1 MTSQLALL
9 LLPMLF
15 AITVLFIWVF
25 YRIIEEL
32 RGIRVRLTEVSSA
45 IVSIRDRLPEPP
57 KSTAAY

>member
-1 MTSQLALL
+1 
-9 LLPMLF
+9 MLF
-15 AITVLFIWVF
+15 AITVLFIWVW
-25 YRIIEEL
+25 IIEEL